1 LFAQIQ
7 FLIPAWKSPH
17 ASLLN
22 TYNFMTPWNDDPR
35 WESLVED
42 TYAEAFRSL
51 YASVWVTAK
60 DRKWLTA
67 ACQAATGHAS
77 STIMCDCEAG
87 IEQWLDGKS
96 PGQETPDGRVGA
108 KLQFHIPRFRKDRVE
123 HLEKVLLA
131 RLSQN
136 VLTCP
141 TTRCFNAL
149 DTDPY
154 FKLGRKIAFFGDGY
168 QSRTEMFGEKGW
180 TIPTLGG
187 EFFLSRRFGFAD
199 GIMGGNLW
207 FLGLS
212 EEAAIEAAERAA
224 VAADLQPGVITTFP
238 GGVAA
243 SASKA
248 GSSYKFLIAST
259 YAEYCPTL
267 KAKLGDRSLVPDGVV
282 SIMEIII
289 NGESLEKVAEA
300 TYAAIAA
307 ALPVEGLQKIRAGN
321 YGGRLGKSF
330 IYLHPDKHPPI

>member
-1 LFAQIQ
+1 M
-7 FLIPAWKSPH
+7 
-17 ASLLN
+17 LL
-22 TYNFMTPWNDDPR
+22 
-35 WESLVED
+35 
-42 TYAEAFRSL
+42 
-51 YASVWVTAK
+51 K
-60 DRKWLTA
+60 A

-77 STIMCDCEAG
+77 STILCDCEAG
-87 IEQWLDGKS
+87 IEQVMDGKS

-108 KLQFHIPRFRKDRVE
+108 ILQFHVPRFRKDRVV

-141 TTRCFNAL
+141 TTRCFNLL

-168 QSRTEMFGEKGW
+168 QTRTEMFGHKGW

-187 EFFLSRRFGFAD
+187 EFFLTRRFGYTD

-207 FLGLS
+207 FLAYS
-212 EEAAIEAAERAA
+212 EDAAIEAAERAA
-224 VAADLQPGVITTFP
+224 TATDAMPGVITTFP

-248 GSSYKFLIAST
+248 GSRYKFLIAST

-267 KAKLGDRSLVPDGVV
+267 KVKLGDKSLVPDGVV

-289 NGESLEKVAEA
+289 NGSDLDKVAQA
-300 TYAAIAA
+300 TYAAIDA
-307 ALPVEGLQKIRAGN
+307 ALPVKGLQRIRAGN

-330 IYLHPDKHPPI
+330 VYLHPDKHPLT